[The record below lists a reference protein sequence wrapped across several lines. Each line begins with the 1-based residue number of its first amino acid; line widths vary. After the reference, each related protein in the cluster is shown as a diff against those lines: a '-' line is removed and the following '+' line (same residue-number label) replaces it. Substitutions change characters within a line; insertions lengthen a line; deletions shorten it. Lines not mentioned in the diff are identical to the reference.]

1 MILGKSMR
9 KLFEEN
15 TQIRDCPFLK
25 GPQGNIWKTEALNHA
40 DTEAVYWY
48 GAPGWRIAVLAGF
61 LQIDGKQGFILD
73 NISSHSFDK
82 TVDIWGVRS

>member
-1 MILGKSMR
+1 MEDR
-9 KLFEEN
+9 
-15 TQIRDCPFLK
+15 
-25 GPQGNIWKTEALNHA
+25 ALNHA

-48 GAPGWRIAVLAGF
+48 GTLVWRIAVLAGF

-82 TVDIWGVRS
+82 TVDI